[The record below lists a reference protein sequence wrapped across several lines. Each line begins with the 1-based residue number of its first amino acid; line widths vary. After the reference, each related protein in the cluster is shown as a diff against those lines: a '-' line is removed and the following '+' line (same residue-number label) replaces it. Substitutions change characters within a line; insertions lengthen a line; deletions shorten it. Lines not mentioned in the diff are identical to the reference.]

1 MADLS
6 LHHRIERAH
15 GIFMPQAR
23 GVGVGGGRPETYMVS
38 FPRVL
43 KSVACLVGRCPVR
56 AHKPG
61 RIRENFIYLHLKAQI
76 AILQEGP
83 APLPPCNHCG
93 IHTPEMRL

>member
-1 MADLS
+1 MGEGDTLREIKKTRVICEECGTTMADLS

-61 RIRENFIYLHLKAQI
+61 RIRENF
-76 AILQEGP
+76 
-83 APLPPCNHCG
+83 
-93 IHTPEMRL
+93 M